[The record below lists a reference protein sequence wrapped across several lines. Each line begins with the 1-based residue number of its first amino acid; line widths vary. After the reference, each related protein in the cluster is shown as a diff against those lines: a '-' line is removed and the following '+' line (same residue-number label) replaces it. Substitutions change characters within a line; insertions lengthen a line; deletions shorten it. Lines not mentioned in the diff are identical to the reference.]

1 MANKIKVDLGLDSY
15 KISMIDS
22 FVSSISHV
30 ASSTKSQCMLISQ
43 DNIYKLYRDEFD
55 QLSKLSNIN
64 IHLID
69 DGEQAKSF
77 ETITQITN
85 KMASEHFDR
94 SSIVL
99 AVGGG
104 VVGDIAG
111 FAASV
116 YMRGIDYVQ
125 YPTTLLAMVDS
136 SIGGKTGINLKS
148 GKNLVGRIYQPK
160 AVEIDINF
168 LLTLPDRQIN
178 AALAEAIKYGFI
190 YDRELFDFIAS
201 SIDNIIENKSIKIL
215 EKIII
220 QCCEIKSDVVSEDVN
235 ENELRMILNFGH
247 TVGHAIEGYFDY
259 RTFLHGEAI
268 FYGMKCALYLSNKYG
283 NLSNNEYN
291 KSLDLLSKFDLPSVS
306 IEDYDKFMTYIK
318 NDKKIRASNVK
329 FILLDEIGKSQIN
342 DNISFEQIIESLK
355 VL

>member
-43 DNIYKLYRDEFD
+43 DNIYKLYKDKFD
-55 QLSKLSNIN
+55 QLSKLSNIS

-220 QCCEIKSDVVSEDVN
+220 QCCEIKSDVVCEDVN

-259 RTFLHGEAI
+259 RTLLHGEAI

>member
-43 DNIYKLYRDEFD
+43 DNIYKLYKDKFD
-55 QLSKLSNIN
+55 QLSKLSNIS

-259 RTFLHGEAI
+259 RTLLHGEAI

-306 IEDYDKFMTYIK
+306 I
-318 NDKKIRASNVK
+318 KIM
-329 FILLDEIGKSQIN
+329 
-342 DNISFEQIIESLK
+342 ISL
-355 VL
+355 

>member
-1 MANKIKVDLGLDSY
+1 MANKIKVNLGLDSY
-15 KISMIDS
+15 KISIIDS
-22 FVSSISHV
+22 FASSILNV
-30 ASSTKSQCMLISQ
+30 VSTTESQCMLISQ
-43 DNIYKLYRDEFD
+43 DNIYKLYKDKFD
-55 QLSKLSNIN
+55 QLSKLPNVSIY
-64 IHLID
+64 LID

-85 KMASEHFDR
+85 KMAAENFDR
-94 SSIVL
+94 SSIVF

-104 VVGDIAG
+104 VVGDISG
-111 FAASV
+111 FAASIF
-116 YMRGIDYVQ
+116 MRGVDYVQ
-125 YPTTLLAMVDS
+125 YPTTLLAMIDS

-168 LLTLPDRQIN
+168 LSTLPDRQIN

-190 YDRELFDFIAS
+190 YDKQLFDLIAS
-201 SIDNIIENKSIKIL
+201 SIDDILKNKSIKIL

-220 QCCEIKSDVVSEDVN
+220 QCCQIKSDVVSEDVN

-247 TVGHAIEGYFDY
+247 TIGHAIEGYY
-259 RTFLHGEAI
+259 NYKELLHGEAI

-283 NLSNNEYN
+283 NLSKNEFTN
-291 KSLDLLSKFDLPSVS
+291 SLDLLSKFDLPSVN
-306 IEDYDKFMTYIK
+306 IQDYDKFMTYIK
-318 NDKKIRASNVK
+318 NDKKIRASNIK

-342 DNISFEQIIESLK
+342 NNISFEQIKESLK

>member
-43 DNIYKLYRDEFD
+43 DNIYKLYKDKFD
-55 QLSKLSNIN
+55 QLSKLSNIS

-201 SIDNIIENKSIKIL
+201 SVDNIIENKSIKIL

-235 ENELRMILNFGH
+235 ETELRMILNFGH

-306 IEDYDKFMTYIK
+306 I
-318 NDKKIRASNVK
+318 
-329 FILLDEIGKSQIN
+329 
-342 DNISFEQIIESLK
+342 
-355 VL
+355 

>member
-1 MANKIKVDLGLDSY
+1 MTNSIKVDLGLDSY
-15 KISMIDS
+15 KINMIDS
-22 FVSSISHV
+22 FAGSISNI
-30 ASSTKSQCMLISQ
+30 ASTTESQCMLISQ
-43 DNIYKLYRDEFD
+43 ENIYKLYKNKFD
-55 QLSKLSNIN
+55 LLSRLPNVSIY
-64 IHLID
+64 LID
-69 DGEQAKSF
+69 DGEQTKSF

-94 SSIVL
+94 SSIVF

-111 FAASV
+111 FAASI
-116 YMRGIDYVQ
+116 YMRGVDYIQ
-125 YPTTLLAMVDS
+125 YPSTLLAMIDS
-136 SIGGKTGINLKS
+136 SIGGKTGINLRS

-168 LLTLPDRQIN
+168 LSTLPIRQIN
-178 AALAEAIKYGFI
+178 AALAEAVKYGFI
-190 YDRELFDFIAS
+190 YDKQLFELIAS
-201 SIDNIIENKSIKIL
+201 SIDDILKSRSIKIL

-235 ENELRMILNFGH
+235 EHELRMILNFGH
-247 TVGHAIEGYFDY
+247 TVGHAIEGYYDY
-259 RTFLHGEAI
+259 KKLLHGEAI

-283 NLSNNEYN
+283 NLSNDEYN
-291 KSLDLLSKFDLPSVS
+291 ESLDLLSKFDLPSVS
-306 IEDYDKFMTYIK
+306 IKDYDKFMNYIK
-318 NDKKIRASNVK
+318 SDKKIRASNVK

-342 DNISFEQIIESLK
+342 DNISFEQIKESLK

>member
-43 DNIYKLYRDEFD
+43 DNIYKLYKDKFD
-55 QLSKLSNIN
+55 QLSKLSNIS

-220 QCCEIKSDVVSEDVN
+220 QCCEIKSDVVSEDIN

-259 RTFLHGEAI
+259 RTLLHGEAI

-318 NDKKIRASNVK
+318 SDKKIRVSNVK

-342 DNISFEQIIESLK
+342 DNISFEQIKESLK

>member
-43 DNIYKLYRDEFD
+43 DNIYKLYKDKFD
-55 QLSKLSNIN
+55 QLSKLSNIS

-220 QCCEIKSDVVSEDVN
+220 QCCEIKSDVVCEDVN

-259 RTFLHGEAI
+259 RTLLHGEAI

-318 NDKKIRASNVK
+318 SDKKIRVSNVK

>member
-43 DNIYKLYRDEFD
+43 DNIYKLYKDKFD
-55 QLSKLSNIN
+55 QLSKLSNII

-259 RTFLHGEAI
+259 RTLLHGEAI

>member
-1 MANKIKVDLGLDSY
+1 MANRIKVDLGLDSY

-22 FVSSISHV
+22 FASSISHV

-160 AVEIDINF
+160 AVEIDTNF

-201 SIDNIIENKSIKIL
+201 SVDNIIENKSIKIL
-215 EKIII
+215 EKIIMH
-220 QCCEIKSDVVSEDVN
+220 CCEIKSDVVSKDVN

-259 RTFLHGEAI
+259 KKLLHGEAI

-283 NLSNNEYN
+283 NLSNDEHK

-306 IEDYDKFMTYIK
+306 IKDYDKFMTYIK
-318 NDKKIRASNVK
+318 SDKKIRASNVK

-342 DNISFEQIIESLK
+342 DNISFERIKESLK

>member
-43 DNIYKLYRDEFD
+43 DNIYKLYKDKFD
-55 QLSKLSNIN
+55 QLSKLSNIS

-77 ETITQITN
+77 ETVIRITN

-220 QCCEIKSDVVSEDVN
+220 QCCEIKSDVVSEDIN

-259 RTFLHGEAI
+259 RTLLHGEAI

-318 NDKKIRASNVK
+318 SDKKIRVSNVK

>member
-1 MANKIKVDLGLDSY
+1 MTNSIKVDLGLDSY
-15 KISMIDS
+15 KINMIDS
-22 FVSSISHV
+22 FAGSIPNI
-30 ASSTKSQCMLISQ
+30 ASTTESQCMLISQ
-43 DNIYKLYRDEFD
+43 ENIYKLYKNKFD
-55 QLSKLSNIN
+55 LLSRLPNVSIY
-64 IHLID
+64 LID
-69 DGEQAKSF
+69 DGEQTKSF

-94 SSIVL
+94 SSIVF

-111 FAASV
+111 FAASI
-116 YMRGIDYVQ
+116 YMRGVDYIQ
-125 YPTTLLAMVDS
+125 YPSTLLAMIDS
-136 SIGGKTGINLKS
+136 SIGGKTGINLRS

-168 LLTLPDRQIN
+168 LSTLPIRQIN
-178 AALAEAIKYGFI
+178 AALAEAVKYGFI
-190 YDRELFDFIAS
+190 YDKQLFELIAS
-201 SIDNIIENKSIKIL
+201 SIDDILKSRSIKIL

-235 ENELRMILNFGH
+235 EHELRMILNFGH
-247 TVGHAIEGYFDY
+247 TVGHAIEGYYDY
-259 RTFLHGEAI
+259 KKLLHGEAI

-283 NLSNNEYN
+283 NLSNDEYN
-291 KSLDLLSKFDLPSVS
+291 ESLDLLSKFDLPSVS
-306 IEDYDKFMTYIK
+306 IKDYDKFMNYIK
-318 NDKKIRASNVK
+318 SDKKIRASNVK

-342 DNISFEQIIESLK
+342 DNISFEQIKESLK

>member
-22 FVSSISHV
+22 FVKSISNV

-43 DNIYKLYRDEFD
+43 DNIYKLYRYEFD
-55 QLSKLSNIN
+55 QLSKLSNIT
-64 IHLID
+64 IHLIG

-168 LLTLPDRQIN
+168 LLTLPIREIN

-201 SIDNIIENKSIKIL
+201 SVDNIIENKSIKIL

-259 RTFLHGEAI
+259 KKLLHGEAI

-283 NLSNNEYN
+283 NLSKYEYC
-291 KSLDLLSKFDLPSVS
+291 KSLDLLSKFNLPSIS
-306 IEDYDKFMTYIK
+306 ITDYDKFMTYIK
-318 NDKKIRASNVK
+318 SDKKIRASNVK

-342 DNISFEQIIESLK
+342 DNISFEQIKESIQL
-355 VL
+355 L

>member
-1 MANKIKVDLGLDSY
+1 MTNSIKVDLGLDSY
-15 KISMIDS
+15 KINMIDS
-22 FVSSISHV
+22 FAGSIPNI
-30 ASSTKSQCMLISQ
+30 ASATESQCMLISQ
-43 DNIYKLYRDEFD
+43 ENIYKLYKNKFD
-55 QLSKLSNIN
+55 LLSRLPNVSIY
-64 IHLID
+64 LID
-69 DGEQAKSF
+69 DGEQTKSF

-94 SSIVL
+94 SSIVF

-111 FAASV
+111 FAASI
-116 YMRGIDYVQ
+116 YMRGVDYIQ
-125 YPTTLLAMVDS
+125 YPSTLLAMIDS
-136 SIGGKTGINLKS
+136 SIGGKTGINLRS

-168 LLTLPDRQIN
+168 LSTLPIRQIN
-178 AALAEAIKYGFI
+178 AALAEAVKYGFI
-190 YDRELFDFIAS
+190 YDKQLFELIAS
-201 SIDNIIENKSIKIL
+201 SIDDILKSRSIKIL

-235 ENELRMILNFGH
+235 EHELRMILNFGH
-247 TVGHAIEGYFDY
+247 TVGHAIEGYYDY
-259 RTFLHGEAI
+259 KKLLHGEAI

-283 NLSNNEYN
+283 NLSNDEYN
-291 KSLDLLSKFDLPSVS
+291 ESLDLLSKFDLPSVS
-306 IEDYDKFMTYIK
+306 IKDYDKFMNYIK
-318 NDKKIRASNVK
+318 SDKKIRASNVK

-342 DNISFEQIIESLK
+342 DNISFEQIKESLK

>member
-1 MANKIKVDLGLDSY
+1 MANKIKVDLGLESY

-30 ASSTKSQCMLISQ
+30 VSSTKSQCMLISQ

-64 IHLID
+64 MHLID

-104 VVGDIAG
+104 VVGDISG

-116 YMRGIDYVQ
+116 YMRGVDYVQ

-201 SIDNIIENKSIKIL
+201 SVDNIIENKSIKIL

-220 QCCEIKSDVVSEDVN
+220 HCCEIKSDVVSKDVN

-259 RTFLHGEAI
+259 KKLLHGEAI

-283 NLSNNEYN
+283 NLSNDEYN
-291 KSLDLLSKFDLPSVS
+291 KSLDLLSKFDLP
-306 IEDYDKFMTYIK
+306 
-318 NDKKIRASNVK
+318 
-329 FILLDEIGKSQIN
+329 
-342 DNISFEQIIESLK
+342 
-355 VL
+355 